1 MFPGINKKKRLSTP
15 EHKKTYLRNVTFQ
28 NNNNM
33 ESSLLVSFFKKS
45 KIPKHPCGVK
55 VI

>member
-1 MFPGINKKKRLSTP
+1 MFPGINKKRLSTP
-15 EHKKTYLRNVTFQ
+15 KHRRTYFRNVTFQ
-28 NNNNM
+28 NNNNT
-33 ESSLLVSFFKKS
+33 ESSLLVSFFKKG